1 MVDHSSTYFAT
12 NIALGRYHALLRR
25 ETLNQES
32 LRWCAVELRRG
43 GGKCTMASDVYVFS
57 MTALE
62 VGSPRPF
69 D

>member
-1 MVDHSSTYFAT
+1 MRYF
-12 NIALGRYHALLRR
+12 NVSNGS
-25 ETLNQES
+25 TLNQES
-32 LRWCAVELRRG
+32 LRWCAAELCWEGSKR
-43 GGKCTMASDVYVFS
+43 TTVSDVYAFS